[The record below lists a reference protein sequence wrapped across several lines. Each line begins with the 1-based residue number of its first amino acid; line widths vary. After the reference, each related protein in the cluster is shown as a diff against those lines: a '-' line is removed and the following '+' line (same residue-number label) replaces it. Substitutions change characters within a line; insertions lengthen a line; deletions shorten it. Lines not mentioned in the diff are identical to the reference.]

1 MPLDLTQA
9 RLAVPLLEK
18 YFFSRSDTVAIGQ
31 KGENPQ
37 PAGASLRAILST
49 HVAGKHAPPAVV
61 RPQSKQTLHA
71 AGIGHFRVG
80 SYCLN
85 AESEVRWLCLDFDA
99 GSGHANALEDPTGTA
114 LAAQDAFT
122 ARGVPAY
129 LERSGGG
136 HGWHVWVFFR
146 DLVPAAKAR
155 RLAFHLAPKDALLAD
170 GGVAD
175 PKSGQGIEIFPKQ
188 NRVTKGGLGNL
199 VWLPWWCDAT
209 PGGNVF
215 MRVSPETGALEPWF
229 PEDFDTLDEAQLD
242 AAIAA
247 LDTEAAARAP
257 VAALGDPTIDVGA
270 FEFPPDETSASP
282 DWKQWRLQAVAALSL
297 ESVYGKWITGEH
309 SSPGWLQCRD
319 PWSPSGDQNPS
330 AGVADG
336 SGEAE
341 RGTFHSFRSG
351 QSMSVF
357 DFLVRSGKAA
367 GFADAL
373 KQVAALVRVA
383 MPERPRLATA
393 APASSG
399 AGTPP
404 IAAPQASTQPPAAA
418 PAPEKLPR
426 IVTNGRQLRHIVGDA
441 WRAIHHRNRAR
452 LTLFRRGGRM
462 VRLSRVERP
471 SPQVF
476 IEQLDEAA
484 SYGVLMKTADWVRA
498 GQEGEFAVPPI
509 KDVSRELL
517 SSPHPELPE
526 LEGIIEAPVFGSGG
540 DLVSTPGYNARNCV
554 WYEPHAELDGIG
566 VPAAPTEAE
575 VADARSLLLDDLLVD
590 FPFVSDSDR
599 AHCVAAIM
607 LPFVRR
613 LINGCTP
620 LHAFEAPAKGCGKNL
635 LCECVAMIAT
645 GRQAEVS
652 AIPEA
657 DDEMRK
663 SITARLSGGAS
674 ILLLDNARERV
685 PVDSPSLAAALTA
698 QIWSDRLLGQS
709 RTLRLPN
716 NVTWLLTGNNPRF
729 SMEIARRTIR
739 IRIDPKMDRA
749 WLRKNFKH
757 VPLKGWIAANRASL
771 VRAVLVLVQA
781 WIAAGRPLGSQRLGS
796 FEEWSEVLGGI
807 LGVAGIPGFL
817 GNLEG
822 LYENSDAEGEEWRQ
836 FVTVWWQTHGSEAKR
851 AAELN
856 ELCEREDLMPSV
868 RGSGLPK
875 AQHMRLA
882 KALSNARDRVFG
894 YLRIVQSKDLKV
906 KACLY
911 ALVTQDP
918 GESDPHNYRSGGAS
932 ASPKGPSQLDL
943 LPDDD
948 SRRVVP
954 DTTRLP
960 PAGPPANATPANS
973 IAGDDPSGLAGGA
986 GGSPRPTCAR
996 AGAHIH
1002 AHTRE
1007 IDFHPPHHPHH
1018 PPDSAEHSECGT
1030 CDADNLAGGGRV
1042 VPVPPAKDADLS
1054 QFADPDDEPGEE
1066 DEP

>member
-1 MPLDLTQA
+1 MPLDLAQA
-9 RLAVPLLEK
+9 RLAVPLLER
-18 YFFSRSDTVAIGQ
+18 YFFSRSDAVAIGE
-31 KGENPQ
+31 KGRTPQ
-37 PAGASLRAILST
+37 PAGASLRAVLST
-49 HVAGKHAPPAVV
+49 HVAGIQAPPATV
-61 RPQSKQTLHA
+61 RLQSKHKLFA

-85 AESEVRWLCLDFDA
+85 EESRVRWLCLDFDA
-99 GSGHANALEDPTGTA
+99 GSGHANALDDPTGTA
-114 LAAQDAFT
+114 LAAQDAFA
-122 ARGVPAY
+122 ARGVSAY

-146 DLVPAAKAR
+146 DPVPAAKAR
-155 RLAFHLAPKDALLAD
+155 RLAFHLAPRDALLAD
-170 GGVAD
+170 GRVAD
-175 PKSGQGIEIFPKQ
+175 PKSGHGIEVFPKQ
-188 NRVTKGGLGNL
+188 DRVTKGGFGNL
-199 VWLPWWCDAT
+199 VWLPWWCDAA
-209 PGGNVF
+209 PDGNVF
-215 MRVSPETGALEPWF
+215 MRVSHETGALEPWF
-229 PEDFDTLDEAQLD
+229 PEDFETLEEAQLD
-242 AAIAA
+242 ATLAA
-247 LDTEAAARAP
+247 LDAEAAARVP
-257 VAALGDPTIDVGA
+257 IAASGDPTIDVAA
-270 FEFPPDETSASP
+270 FEFPPDEASASP
-282 DWKQWRLQAVAALSL
+282 DWKQWRIRAVAALSL
-297 ESVYGKWITGEH
+297 ESVYGQWLTGEH

-336 SGEAE
+336 TGEAE

-357 DFLVRSGKAA
+357 DFLARSGKAG

-383 MPERPRLATA
+383 MPEKQAGVRRPEAGGSAST
-393 APASSG
+393 PSASSSG
-399 AGTPP
+399 LQ
-404 IAAPQASTQPPAAA
+404 PQAPG
-418 PAPEKLPR
+418 LPR

-452 LTLFRRGGRM
+452 LALFRRGARM
-462 VRLSRVERP
+462 VRLFRVERP

-484 SYGVLMKTADWVRA
+484 SYGVLMRSADWVRA
-498 GQEGEFAVPPI
+498 GQEGEFPVPPI
-509 KDVSRELL
+509 KDVARELL

-526 LEGIIEAPVFGSGG
+526 LEGIIEAPAFGSGG
-540 DLVSTPGYNARNCV
+540 DLVSAPGYNARNCV

-575 VADARSLLLDDLLVD
+575 VADARALLLDELLVD

-607 LPFVRR
+607 LPFARR

-663 SITARLSGGAS
+663 AITARLSGGAS

-716 NVTWLLTGNNPRF
+716 NATWLLTGNNPRF
-729 SMEIARRTIR
+729 SMEIARRAVR

-749 WLRKNFKH
+749 WLRKNFRH

-807 LGVAGIPGFL
+807 LSVAGIPGFL
-817 GNLEG
+817 GNLEE

-856 ELCEREDLMPSV
+856 ELCEKEDLMPSV

-894 YLRIVQSKDLKV
+894 CLRIVQSKDLKV

-918 GESDPHNYRSGGAS
+918 GESNPHPDRSGGANPLS
-932 ASPKGPSQLDL
+932 EGPSQLDL

-948 SRRVVP
+948 PSRRVVP
-954 DTTRLP
+954 DTTRQP
-960 PAGPPANATPANS
+960 PAGPPANATQANS
-973 IAGDDPSGLAGGA
+973 NAGEAPSELAGGA
-986 GGSPRPTCAR
+986 GGSPRPPCAR
-996 AGAHIH
+996 AGAHAH
-1002 AHTRE
+1002 AHTRAE
-1007 IDFHPPHHPHH
+1007 NDFHPPHHTHH
-1018 PPDSAEHSECGT
+1018 TPGSAEDSESEGYDT
-1030 CDADNLAGGGRV
+1030 GGLAGGQRV
-1042 VPVPPAKDADLS
+1042 VPGPPARAADLS
-1054 QFADPDDEPGEE
+1054 QFADPDDEPSEE
-1066 DEP
+1066 DDP